1 MRISNLK
8 EKIARENLEG
18 LILTDMKNIYY
29 LTGFSGTA
37 GTVFMTADNSYFMTD
52 DRYIGIAR
60 QLITGF
66 EIIQTRDALA
76 EIAKLAE
83 GLQAVGFEDTVDFA
97 FYRML
102 AEKLKNA
109 KLVPTANFVAELRQI
124 KDSDEIATI
133 KKACQIADK
142 AFEAVLKYIEPG
154 RTEIEVANFL
164 DFKMREMGAS
174 GISFDTIVAS
184 GKRSSLPHGVATHKM
199 IEFGDPVTID
209 FGCYYNHYA
218 SDMTRTVFV
227 GEVDPKMREIYHTV
241 HQANEALITE
251 AKEGMSLAD
260 FDKVPRDVIEAASYG
275 EYFTHGIGHGLGLD
289 VHEIPYFGAKAKGTL
304 KSNMVVTDEPGI
316 YIPDFGGV
324 RIEDDLLI
332 TEEGCQVLTQ
342 SPKELLIL

>member
-8 EKIARENLEG
+8 EKIARENLDG

-37 GTVFMTADNSYFMTD
+37 GTIFMTAEHSYFMTD
-52 DRYIGIAR
+52 DRYIGIAC

-66 EIIQTRDALA
+66 EIIQTRDALS
-76 EIAKLAE
+76 EIADLAE
-83 GLQAVGFEDTVDFA
+83 DLQAIGFEDTVDFA
-97 FYRML
+97 FYRVL
-102 AEKLKNA
+102 AEKLKKA
-109 KLVPTANFVAELRQI
+109 KLVPTTNFVAELRQI
-124 KDSDEIATI
+124 KEVDEIATI

-142 AFEAVLKYIEPG
+142 AFEAVLRYIEPG

-227 GEVDPKMREIYHTV
+227 GEASPKMREIYQTV
-241 HQANEALITE
+241 RQANEALIAE

-260 FDKVPRDVIEAASYG
+260 FDRVPRDVIEAASYG
-275 EYFTHGIGHGLGLD
+275 GHFTHGIGHGLGLD
-289 VHEIPYFGAKAKGTL
+289 VHEIPYSGAKAKGAL
-304 KSNMVVTDEPGI
+304 MSNMVVTDEPGI

-342 SPKELLIL
+342 SPKELLVL

>member
-1 MRISNLK
+1 MRLSNLK
-8 EKIARENLEG
+8 EKIAQENLDA

-37 GTVFMTADNSYFMTD
+37 GTIFMTAEHSYFMTD

-66 EIIQTRDALA
+66 EIIQTRDALS
-76 EIAKLAE
+76 EIAALAE
-83 GLQAVGFEDTVDFA
+83 DLQTIGFEDTVDFA
-97 FYRML
+97 FYRVL
-102 AEKLKNA
+102 TEKLKKA
-109 KLVPTANFVAELRQI
+109 KLIPTTNFVAELRQI
-124 KDSDEIATI
+124 KDADEIETI

-142 AFEAVLKYIEPG
+142 AFEAVLRYIEPG

-227 GEVDPKMREIYHTV
+227 GEASPKMREIYQV
-241 HQANEALITE
+241 VRQANESLIEQAKSGMAL
-251 AKEGMSLAD
+251 SD
-260 FDKVPRDVIEAASYG
+260 FDKIPRDIIINASYG

-289 VHEIPYFGAKAKGTL
+289 VHEIPYFGAKAVGELKG
-304 KSNMVVTDEPGI
+304 NMVVTDEPGI

-324 RIEDDLLI
+324 RIEDDLLV
-332 TEEGCQVLTQ
+332 TAEGCEVLTH
-342 SPKELLIL
+342 SPKELIIL